1 MSSDRQSLLEM
12 GFTEVQVNKALA
24 ATGNSGLT
32 PAQVVLL
39 PSLYRARPLPTLTLD
54 YIDKHADKPQ
64 QFWDEP
70 AGQDGSA
77 NATNEPA
84 SAADAEAKS
93 LKCLECGKLFKNA
106 ALANYH
112 GEKSGHE
119 NFEETTEEIAPLTEE
134 QKAAKLEELKAKMA
148 EKKKAQAKK
157 DAEEAKRNEEIRRKG
172 GKEQQEAL
180 ARLQVK
186 EAEKEAAQRKAEK
199 LADLKA
205 RAAVRAQ
212 IEADKKARAD
222 KAAREKAL
230 REGVPLS
237 GDSSPSSAQSKPLAA
252 TSSSISSSAQ
262 TTRLQIRLPSG
273 GQPLNHTVPST
284 STLADVKSWVGEKTG
299 LGSGFAFSSVFP
311 RKTYSAADESKT
323 MTELG
328 LAPSASPLR

>member
-12 GFTEVQVNKALA
+12 GFTELQVNKALA

-32 PAQVVLL
+32 QA
-39 PSLYRARPLPTLTLD
+39 LD

-64 QFWDEP
+64 QFWEAPADEATGGGGNDDDGDGDVTM
-70 AGQDGSA
+70 AG
-77 NATNEPA
+77 
-84 SAADAEAKS
+84 AEAKS
-93 LKCLECGKLFKNA
+93 LKCLDCGKLFKNA

-119 NFEETTEEIAPLTEE
+119 NFEESTEEIAPLTEE

-148 EKKKAQAKK
+148 EKKKLQAKK
-157 DAEEAKRNEEIRRKG
+157 DAEEHKRNEEIRRKG
-172 GKEQQEAL
+172 GKEQQEAV

-186 EAEKEAAQRKAEK
+186 EAEKEAQQRKADK

-212 IEADKKARAD
+212 IEADKKARAE

-230 REGVPLS
+230 RDGTPLPGES
-237 GDSSPSSAQSKPLAA
+237 SSASASAQTKPLAA
-252 TSSSISSSAQ
+252 AAAASTSSSSASAQ
-262 TTRLQIRLPSG
+262 TRLQIRLPAG
-273 GQPLNHTVPST
+273 GQPLNHTVDST
-284 STLADVKSWVGEKTG
+284 STLADVKQWVGERVG
-299 LGSGFAFSSVFP
+299 LGSAFAFSSVFP

-323 MTELG
+323 MAELG
-328 LAPSASPLR
+328 LAPSAVLMLQQ